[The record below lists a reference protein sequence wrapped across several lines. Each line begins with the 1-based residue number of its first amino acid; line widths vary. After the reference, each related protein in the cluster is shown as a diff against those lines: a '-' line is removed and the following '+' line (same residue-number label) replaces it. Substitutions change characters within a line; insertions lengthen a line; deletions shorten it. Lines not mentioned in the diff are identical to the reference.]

1 MILNMVKKN
10 PNAVALGSLGGKRR
24 AERLSKEERSFIARK
39 ASRAAQKKVTP
50 EQRRRWGLAGARA
63 RWKSN

>member
-1 MILNMVKKN
+1 MREKN

-24 AERLSKEERSFIARK
+24 AQRLSKNEQVAIARK

-50 EQRRRWGLAGARA
+50 EQRHRWGLAGAKA

>member
-1 MILNMVKKN
+1 MREKN

-24 AERLSKEERSFIARK
+24 AQRLSKNERVAIARK
-39 ASRAAQKKVTP
+39 ASRAAQKQVTP
-50 EQRRRWGLAGARA
+50 EQRRRWGAAGAKA